1 MSIKTQINED
11 YKVGNNN
18 ERDQRMAKFKETV
31 VLSVASTRTKV
42 TIYNGST
49 E

>member
-1 MSIKTQINED
+1 MSIKAQINEG
-11 YKVGNNN
+11 YKVGNN

-31 VLSVASTRTKV
+31 VLSFTSTKTKL